1 MDCIGEFATFFIDRY
16 VRCPL
21 CDSARIVRSHAFD
34 LDAARLT
41 WDRCTDC
48 SLVFQNPRLT
58 NSAIAAL
65 YRSQDYFG
73 REGSSS
79 AAAYVDYVRYD
90 RIRVEQS
97 RRRMRR
103 IIDVSGVRSGRLL
116 DVGSASG
123 FFGLAAR
130 EVGFDVTCIE
140 PDVDLAAYGR
150 NTYGLT
156 FFADILENCSL
167 GCEQYDVITVWGSNA
182 VLLHPLRSFEQL
194 VRALKPGGVLAMNT
208 QDFDHWIRRIFP
220 RLMIGWN
227 VMFNLSNRS
236 LDLLMRK
243 LGLTLIHRRLE
254 WQIVALDHIFRVLRV
269 RAPAA
274 LRCGVIIVPAVS
286 FPLIIARK

>member
-1 MDCIGEFATFFIDRY
+1 VNSLLFFIDRY

-34 LDAARLT
+34 LKSARLT

-58 NSAIAAL
+58 HSAIAAL
-65 YRSQDYFG
+65 YGSQDYFG
-73 REGSSS
+73 RHGFSHST
-79 AAAYVDYVRYD
+79 AYADYVRYD
-90 RIRVEQS
+90 RIRVAQS
-97 RRRMRR
+97 RRRVRR
-103 IIDVSGVRSGRLL
+103 IIGVSGVRRGRLL
-116 DVGSASG
+116 DIGSASG

-150 NTYGLT
+150 KTYGLT

-167 GCEQYDVITVWGSNA
+167 GYEQYDVITVWGTHA

-194 VRALKPGGVLAMNT
+194 VCALKPGGVLAMNI

-220 RLMIGWN
+220 GVMIGWN
-227 VMFNLSNRS
+227 AMFNLSNRS
-236 LDLLMRK
+236 LDVLMRK
-243 LGLTLIHRRLE
+243 LGLTVIHRGLE
-254 WQIVALDHIFRVLRV
+254 WQIVAVDHIFRVLRV
-269 RAPAA
+269 RAPAI
-274 LRCGVIIVPAVS
+274 LRCGAMVVPAVS